1 MNNLARLLQIM
12 QRLRAPD
19 GCPWDK
25 QQTFATIAP
34 YTVEE
39 AYEVADAIAR
49 HDLDDLRDELGDL
62 LFQVVFHARLAEEQG
77 AFDFDAVAG
86 SIADKLIRRHPH
98 VFAAASYA
106 DHDELHAAWEAHKAE
121 ERANKSASA
130 PASVLDDIPLALPAL
145 SRALKIGKRVARVGF
160 DWPDHGGALDKIE
173 EECAELRHEVESA
186 ASAAQVT
193 EEFGDLLFAMVNL
206 ARKLRID
213 PEAALQAA
221 NRKFE
226 QRFRAVEARLAAR
239 GKRPEESDLEEMDGL
254 WEEVK
259 RAQRV
264 TD

>member
-1 MNNLARLLQIM
+1 MSNITRLLEIM

-25 QQTFATIAP
+25 QQNFATIAP

-49 HDLDDLRDELGDL
+49 DDLDDLRDELGDL

-77 AFDFDAVAG
+77 AFDFDSVAG

-98 VFAAASYA
+98 VFADAEYA
-106 DHDELHAAWEAHKAE
+106 NHGELHAAWEAHKAE
-121 ERANKSASA
+121 ERAEKSASTLT
-130 PASVLDDIPLALPAL
+130 STLDDIPLALPAL
-145 SRALKIGKRVARVGF
+145 SRALKIGKRVERVGF

-173 EECAELRHEVESA
+173 EECAELRAEVESGQA
-186 ASAAQVT
+186 KEKLD

-206 ARKLRID
+206 ARKLHID

-239 GKRPEESDLEEMDGL
+239 GKRPEESNLDEMDSL
-254 WEEVK
+254 WDEVK
-259 RAQRV
+259 LAQRGV
-264 TD
+264 D